1 MSINVIS
8 LLKMIVDA
16 YVVFISYKVIYILSK
31 LHFSTNKMIS
41 ILNFVKFK
49 NLLNLCII
57 QVAFFY

>member
-31 LHFSTNKMIS
+31 LRFSTNKMIS
-41 ILNFVKFK
+41 NLNFVKFK
-49 NLLNLCII
+49 NLLNLCVI
-57 QVAFFY
+57 QVAFLY